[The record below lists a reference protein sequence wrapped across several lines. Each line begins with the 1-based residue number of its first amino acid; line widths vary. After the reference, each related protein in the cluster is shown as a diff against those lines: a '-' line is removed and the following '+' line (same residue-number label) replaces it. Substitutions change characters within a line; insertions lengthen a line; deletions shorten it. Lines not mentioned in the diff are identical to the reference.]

1 MQVNVKDLIDLTE
14 LASDKD
20 GIVGSKG
27 LPGVYPSCGG
37 CDEFMRF
44 YAYHS
49 TLPKVTQ
56 HLKRNQ
62 RPVPSQNR
70 CPSVRERGGGKR
82 RTFQSSCPNP
92 APCHF

>member
-56 HLKRNQ
+56 SLWR
-62 RPVPSQNR
+62 RSTTTPPCRAVAESLPESA
-70 CPSVRERGGGKR
+70 REMR
-82 RTFQSSCPNP
+82 R
-92 APCHF
+92 